1 MKRFDITRHEPA
13 ISINDSFLLGNGRL
27 GASVRGGAGREHL
40 DLNLDTF
47 WSGGPLVA
55 ADGDGEEAR
64 RFLDPLREAV
74 RDGEWAR
81 AEELAMLMQ
90 SDAYTQSYEPLG
102 FIDWAYG
109 DASIGGYSRSLD
121 LARAAATVA
130 YDAADGRVEVETF
143 VSATEQVMVME
154 VSQPAPSGSAP
165 EFRSPHPV
173 RHERVELGGG
183 DYVDIAT
190 GRAPSRVLPQYLGD
204 VADAVI
210 YDTGE
215 PDADGLVDAGMG
227 FAVAILV
234 QTREEPGATG
244 ATTRILVAAADGFRG
259 RSERPSADGEALSE
273 QVLATLRGVA
283 GATTEELRDRHRAAH
298 AELFD
303 RSDLRLVAAPDDS
316 SSKTETDELYHHLGR
331 YLLISSSRP
340 GTQAATLQGIWNDSV
355 RPGWSSNYTTNIN
368 VEMNYWP
375 ADVSGLG
382 ELTEPF
388 TELVLGLEAT
398 GSRTAASS
406 YGAEGWCVHHNTDI
420 WGFSNLVRGLEPA
433 DATWSNWPT
442 GGLWL
447 TLQLWDHL
455 DFAPRHDAALRAQAW
470 KALAGSARFALSL
483 LQPYADGTLA
493 VSPSTSPEH
502 SFRPNG
508 DEAEFA
514 VSAGVT
520 MDQTLVLEVFER
532 LLAEADAA
540 DGDDE
545 LVAAV
550 RAALPLVRRPQIGA
564 DGLLQEWAEDWE
576 PRARG
581 HRHTSHL
588 LGLFPGSS
596 FDEYASPE
604 MFRAARRA
612 LEDRVA
618 HGSGYTG
625 WSQAWILCLATRA
638 RDASLVEHS
647 LDVLTDGLSSSSLL
661 DLHPVD
667 VETHPDGHL
676 FQIDGNLG
684 GAAGIVEA
692 LVQSQNESIRL
703 LNAMPPR
710 WYAGELRNIR
720 ARGGAQVSLEWDERR
735 LVRAELDASV
745 TRSFTVTV
753 PAGDWV
759 ATVRG
764 RPDDA
769 SIHFAAVGTDGER
782 LATTWDAAAG
792 ETLVI
797 RPAPVRSTRAR

>member
-1 MKRFDITRHEPA
+1 MRRFDITRDEPA
-13 ISINDSFLLGNGRL
+13 VSINDSFLLGNGRL
-27 GASVRGGAGREHL
+27 GASVRGGAGREHV

-47 WSGGPLVA
+47 WSGGPLD
-55 ADGDGEEAR
+55 ADDSDGEQSR
-64 RFLDPLREAV
+64 RFLGSLRDAV
-74 RDGEWAR
+74 REGEWAR
-81 AEELAMLMQ
+81 AEELAMRMQ
-90 SDAYTQSYEPLG
+90 SDGYTQSYEPLG

-109 DASIGGYSRSLD
+109 DAASGGYSRSLD

-130 YDAADGRVEVETF
+130 YDTAGGRIEVETF

-154 VSQPAPSGSAP
+154 VSQPTRSDSAP
-165 EFRSPHPV
+165 AFHSPHSV
-173 RHERVELGGG
+173 RHERVPLGGG
-183 DYVDIAT
+183 EYVDIAT
-190 GRAPSRVLPQYLGD
+190 GRAPARVLPQYLGD
-204 VADAVI
+204 VPDAVV
-210 YDTGE
+210 YDAGE

-227 FAVAILV
+227 FAVGILV
-234 QTREEPGATG
+234 QTRETPGATG
-244 ATTRILVAAADGFRG
+244 STTRILVAAADGFRG
-259 RSERPSADGEALSE
+259 RSERPSADGAALSE

-283 GATTEELRDRHRAAH
+283 ATTTDELRARHREAH
-298 AELFD
+298 SELFD
-303 RSDLRLVAAPDDS
+303 RSDLRLVAAPGDD

-375 ADVSGLG
+375 ADPSGLG

-388 TELVLGLEAT
+388 NELVFGLEVT
-398 GSRTAASS
+398 GSRTAAST

-420 WGFSNLVRGLEPA
+420 WGFSNLVRGLEPG

-455 DFAPRHDAALRAQAW
+455 DFAPGHDPALRARAW
-470 KALAGSARFALSL
+470 EALAGSARFALSL
-483 LQPYADGTLA
+483 LQPYTDGTLV

-502 SFRPNG
+502 SFRPGG
-508 DEAEFA
+508 DEAAFA

-520 MDQTLVLEVFER
+520 MDQTLVLELFQR
-532 LLAEADAA
+532 LLVEADAV
-540 DGDDE
+540 DGDEE

-550 RAALPLVRRPQIGA
+550 RAALPLVRRPRIGQ

-604 MFRAARRA
+604 MFEAARRA
-612 LEDRVA
+612 LEDRVS

-625 WSQAWILCLATRA
+625 WSQAWILCLAARA
-638 RDASLVEHS
+638 RDAALVEHS

-667 VETHPDGHL
+667 VKTHPDGHL

-692 LVQSQNESIRL
+692 LVQSQNDSIRL
-703 LNAMPPR
+703 LNAVPPR
-710 WYAGELRNIR
+710 WYAGEAQNIR
-720 ARGGAQVSLEWDERR
+720 ARGGARVALEWNGRR
-735 LVRAELDASV
+735 LVRAEIEASV
-745 TRSFTVTV
+745 ARTFTITV
-753 PAGDWV
+753 PVGDWV
-759 ATVRG
+759 ATISG
-764 RPDDA
+764 RVDVD
-769 SIHFAAVGTDGER
+769 SIHFASVGAESDR
-782 LATTWDAAAG
+782 MATTWQAAAG

-797 RPAPVRSTRAR
+797 RPA